1 MFRSKDLYM
10 KNIYDFNGKKLGVS
24 RTIYIDFYRGKVLG
38 LGFNSYSVKGK
49 RNFIDVKDI
58 ILIDDDILVK
68 GATKGQGLKFSDI
81 KDMEVI
87 DRLGNSKGVVEDVL
101 INEENF
107 KIQGLII
114 SPSIVDRMLRG
125 KEVILIK
132 NSVLGEDYILYLG
145 EPNVVLKNIP
155 HEISKNEYFK
165 KA

>member
-24 RTIYIDFYRGKVLG
+24 KNIYIDFYRGEVLG
-38 LGFNSYSVKGK
+38 LGFNSYTLKGK

-58 ILIDDDILVK
+58 ILIDDEILVN
-68 GATKGQGLKFSDI
+68 ASTKGEGLKFSDI

-87 DRLGNSKGVVEDVL
+87 DRLGNSKGVVEDIL
-101 INEENF
+101 INEENY
-107 KIQGLII
+107 KIKGLIV
-114 SPSIVDRMLRG
+114 SPSIVDRMLKG
-125 KEVILIK
+125 KEVILIN